1 MTALARSLLACTLLA
16 IATAA
21 RAQPFPTGPVRV
33 VVPYTAGGATDVIA
47 RAVFEELGRAWGHSI
62 VIENKPGAGT
72 ALGAETVAKAAP
84 DGHTLLATAEATVVV
99 NPFIYAKLSYDAD
112 KDFAPVS
119 GLGIINQFLIVHPSV
134 PVKSVAEFV
143 ALTRAKPGEIT
154 YATFGI
160 GSPSHLN
167 MVMLMTLAGVT
178 LRPVHYRGGAPAL
191 TDVIGG
197 HVNSLIISTTLS
209 AQPWRAGQVKVLG
222 VGSARR
228 LADYAD
234 VPTIA
239 EAGVPGY
246 ETNGWFGVWAPA
258 GTSKATVTKL
268 NADIQRVLVD
278 PAFRQ
283 RFLVPN
289 QFEPMLGSPD
299 EFARF
304 MRTDRDRWEKVIK
317 QAGIKAE

>member
-1 MTALARSLLACTLLA
+1 MTAFVRAFLACVGLA
-16 IATAA
+16 IAPLAN
-21 RAQPFPTGPVRV
+21 AQSFPSGPVRV
-33 VVPYTAGGATDVIA
+33 VVPYTAGGATDVVA
-47 RAVFEELGRAWGHSI
+47 RAVFEDLGRAWGQSI

-72 ALGAETVAKAAP
+72 ALGAETVAKATP

-99 NPFIYAKLSYDAD
+99 NPFIYAKLSYDAE

-119 GLGIINQFLIVHPSV
+119 GLGVINQFLIVHPSV
-134 PVKSVAEFV
+134 PAKSVAELV
-143 ALTRAKPGEIT
+143 ALAKAKPGEIT

-167 MVMLMTLAGVT
+167 MTMLMTLAGVT

-191 TDVIGG
+191 TDVVGG
-197 HVNSLIISTTLS
+197 HVNTLIISTTLS
-209 AQPWRAGQVKVLG
+209 TQPWRTGQVRVLG
-222 VGSARR
+222 VGSAKR
-228 LADYAD
+228 LADFPE

-246 ETNGWFGVWAPA
+246 ETQGWFGVWAPA
-258 GTSKATVTKL
+258 ATPKEIVAKL

-278 PAFRQ
+278 PAFKQ

-289 QFEPMLGSPD
+289 QFEPLLGSPE
-299 EFARF
+299 EFAKY
-304 MRTDRDRWEKVIK
+304 MRADRDRWEKVIK
-317 QAGIKAE
+317 AAGIKAE